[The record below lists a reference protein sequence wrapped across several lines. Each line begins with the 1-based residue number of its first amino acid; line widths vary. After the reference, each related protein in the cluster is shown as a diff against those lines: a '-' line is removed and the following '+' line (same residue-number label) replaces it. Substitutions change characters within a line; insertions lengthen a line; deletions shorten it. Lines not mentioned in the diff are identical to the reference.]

1 MSAKF
6 KGITKKIRPFFKPYR
21 IQYLGLFGSVARGTD
36 KKNSDIDLLVK
47 FRTPPSLIEYIRL
60 EENLSQKL
68 GKKVDLVSMGGVS
81 FELKPFIT
89 RDLVTLYE
97 NR

>member
-6 KGITKKIRPFFKPYR
+6 QKIVKKIRPLFKPYR
-21 IQYLGLFGSVARGTD
+21 IQYLGLFGSMARGTA

-47 FRTPPSLIEYIRL
+47 FKNPPGLIEYIRL
-60 EENLSQKL
+60 EEALAKTL
-68 GKKVDLVSMGGVS
+68 GRKVDLVSMGGIS
-81 FELKPFIT
+81 PEIKPYIT
-89 RDLVTLYE
+89 GDLVTLYE